1 MPIISQHRTV
11 ISAVK
16 ILALLCLVMLHSPKV
31 GLALSYWDALFEIGF
46 NPEEGRIDPKA
57 ACRQIERL
65 IKFRNAVHARQVF
78 DEKLNT
84 EIRQVES
91 QISSLDAGN
100 LYDHLPYSDNI
111 GGWRGIGIRGG
122 LDDDHYQ
129 LSIIDPEVENWIN
142 SSPRDIPE
150 RWGAQKK
157 FGDFG
162 LRVFIRPVKNNT
174 FRIATEGHINID
186 DLNSSN
192 MMRIIKQLVTA
203 AWLLA
208 KDGDLPPNDFF
219 KGSALDDRSLRVIYG
234 FAREFPCLFA
244 AFNQYFIVENVVSGE
259 VSESTGPI
267 TFDIVVRI
275 NINAIKKDYPYLGML
290 LSRLKGTLNYQG
302 TLFDMQNRPM
312 GTMVFDGDQ
321 FRFSTR
327 FKTQAGR
334 FLALTNNPNIT
345 KEPGVDLT
353 VAGSQRF
360 YMIHTF
366 RLNMV
371 GLKLDIKALKVDL
384 EYYYD
389 LNTANVT
396 AKLRQTPEEITAEG
410 LILGFLPVSLIDLFI
425 PSNIED
431 MTQAFFQSLASGN
444 DGDGLSIRYGNLT
457 KISLSGNLWLLT
469 DAEVMSNGIIKFAFN
484 IQRRIVRGEDRLL
497 EDIRV
502 FAQQLWKA
510 FYLDYLRI
518 KLLKFCQ

>member
-1 MPIISQHRTV
+1 M
-11 ISAVK
+11 
-16 ILALLCLVMLHSPKV
+16 
-31 GLALSYWDALFEIGF
+31 
-46 NPEEGRIDPKA
+46 
-57 ACRQIERL
+57 
-65 IKFRNAVHARQVF
+65 
-78 DEKLNT
+78 
-84 EIRQVES
+84 
-91 QISSLDAGN
+91 
-100 LYDHLPYSDNI
+100 
-111 GGWRGIGIRGG
+111 
-122 LDDDHYQ
+122 
-129 LSIIDPEVENWIN
+129 
-142 SSPRDIPE
+142 
-150 RWGAQKK
+150 
-157 FGDFG
+157 
-162 LRVFIRPVKNNT
+162 
-174 FRIATEGHINID
+174 
-186 DLNSSN
+186 
-192 MMRIIKQLVTA
+192 
-203 AWLLA
+203 LA